1 MVLEPLVTR
10 LSLIPVTRS
19 IFWLN
24 RLLGKI
30 QWYSVPSRFN
40 ASVGNSVAQFTFL
53 LRGFLGESSGA
64 VYLFVQRL
72 LGGIQWYTL
81 PFSSKASVRNP
92 MVQFTLVQRLLGKLQ
107 WYILPFCSMAWTS
120 GIALGGSGKVGCSHN
135 QRTFIIEGK
144 SFALAAAQ
152 TNHVRLLSNGSC

>member
-10 LSLIPVTRS
+10 LSLIPVTQS

-24 RLLGKI
+24 RLRGKI
-30 QWYSVPSRFN
+30 QWYSVPSRSN

-53 LRGFLGESSGA
+53 LRGFWG
-64 VYLFVQRL
+64 
-72 LGGIQWYTL
+72 
-81 PFSSKASVRNP
+81 NP
-92 MVQFTLVQRLLGKLQ
+92 VVQFTFLFKGFGGNPVVHFTLFFKGLREKSNDAVYPCSKTFRETPVVHFTLLFNGLDL
-107 WYILPFCSMAWTS
+107 WYRAG
-120 GIALGGSGKVGCSHN
+120 GIWKVGCSHN

-152 TNHVRLLSNGSC
+152 THHVRLLSNGSC